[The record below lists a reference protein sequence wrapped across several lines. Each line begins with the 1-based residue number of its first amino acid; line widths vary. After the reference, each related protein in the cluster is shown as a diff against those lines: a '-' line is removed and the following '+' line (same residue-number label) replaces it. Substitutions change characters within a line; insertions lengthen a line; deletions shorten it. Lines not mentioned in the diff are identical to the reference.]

1 MEKLTCEE
9 FLWEIAKAGTSI
21 SSLVRE
27 NVDKVEFI
35 ISKSGELKGFE
46 VELEVRED
54 FRFRLRNKINELNS
68 IVEGYLFGC
77 GEFKFFIDE
86 YLKKELLSYI
96 DDVFYEE

>member
-1 MEKLTCEE
+1 MDKLTYEE

-21 SSLVRE
+21 SSLIRE
-27 NVDKVEFI
+27 NVNKVEFI

-68 IVEGYLFGC
+68 IVEGYLFGY
-77 GEFKFFIDE
+77 GEFKFFIDDCS
-86 YLKKELLSYI
+86 KKELLSYI
-96 DDVFYEE
+96 DKVFYEE